1 MAPVRVSHFTIPLVL
16 VVSSC
21 TKYYKSRLNPNI
33 IPDALTLL
41 IQRLSSFLKG
51 TS

>member
-1 MAPVRVSHFTIPLVL
+1 MAPVRVSHFTIPLV
-16 VVSSC
+16 VNSC

-41 IQRLSSFLKG
+41 TQRLSSFLKG